1 MEEAKALRKSLL
13 APNFE
18 GVWGT
23 KEDGKFLSEEL
34 QYYIGAYRKSRSHD
48 GRCFRVTKS
57 RSIVMT
63 GIRSVLCRVLGSSA
77 SSIPTSTYNTCIRL
91 LGRVGLMKD
100 VFEVLTTMKQV
111 GVSSDKETLEFIA
124 NAIVKEVSFV
134 CRSTTMK
141 GLPRPSLTTPLPEVI
156 FIGRSNVGKSSLVN
170 MLLGRKSLAPISDHP
185 GYTQHFNYYGVN
197 LERDDVKGF
206 YFVDA
211 PGLGFA
217 EKVVPWHGWYVLR
230 AEARVRNM
238 WCRVYGK

>member
-23 KEDGKFLSEEL
+23 EEDGKFLSEEVKH
-34 QYYIGAYRKSRSHD
+34 YVGANSESRGHA
-48 GRCFRVTKS
+48 GRHFHVTKS
-57 RSIVMT
+57 SSIDLT
-63 GIRSVLCRVLGSSA
+63 GIRSVLRCVLGSNA
-77 SSIPTSTYNTCIRL
+77 SSIPTSTYNAFIRL
-91 LGRVGLMKD
+91 LGRAGLMKD

-111 GVSSDKETLEFIA
+111 GVASDKETLEFIA

-134 CRSTTMK
+134 CRSTSMK
-141 GLPRPSLTTPLPEVI
+141 GLPKPALMTPLPEVV
-156 FIGRSNVGKSSLVN
+156 FVGRSNVGKSSLVN
-170 MLLGRKSLAPISDHP
+170 MLLGRKSLTPISDRP

-206 YFVDA
+206 YFVHA

-217 EKVVPWHGWYVLR
+217 EKVPARCVLMPMQGC
-230 AEARVRNM
+230 NI
-238 WCRVYGK
+238 WCRV